1 MISDSFE
8 GGSGQ
13 SSGPTEGTDT
23 NWKIAYFSMVRD
35 LNDQNFKSC
44 GNVVNS
50 FNVDNTAMVVGED
63 SGGQVSDTSNIATV
77 TITPGIVLDS
87 YDTTGK
93 RLTMRLNN
101 YRETGVEIT

>member
-50 FNVDNTAMVVGED
+50 LNVNNTAMVVGED
-63 SGGQVSDTSNIATV
+63 SGGDVNATSNIATV
-77 TITPGIVLDS
+77 TITPACFCS
-87 YDTTGK
+87 S
-93 RLTMRLNN
+93 
-101 YRETGVEIT
+101 